1 MEPPP
6 PPVPPDPPP
15 VVYLSVSTVFIASLA
30 AVTPVVRFSGD
41 SWRASSNGTA
51 VHFVPYRCVSPPPCL
66 RSDRNSS
73 LTIDLHRKSHLIPP
87 QPLPVPS
94 IPDAL
99 DLCFFNTD
107 VRGIP
112 HLTRVIDLVLCRF
125 ESLYSHRSYSISAAV
140 KLTYDSGGRIY
151 LGEDSPR
158 VICTLPLLVI
168 HITPYLKGEPLP
180 DSSAASST
188 LGCLVSSD
196 SESFS
201 VRRRPTQSKHEMG
214 FIKSYLDLANPTW
227 LTCPHLLLLVSQ
239 PISKWG
245 GLVFLSNPL
254 KVFGGFTFIFTETDL
269 HSMLHFSCTKN
280 LIDVHLLVDSSGSF
294 SFSSSLA
301 SFFLEKRTI
310 LPLLSSLRNVS
321 PPNTKWS
328 CVSLSITILSS
339 CVAVR
344 LGPEDATDIVSMIF
358 RGADWILTSRFKVT
372 KSQVSGAVVILVSTH
387 SSIASSSLSFYLRGF
402 STFMLYVFVLVF
414 VGVWLNSL
422 FICSSNV

>member
-1 MEPPP
+1 MESLFAVSVSASPPPSEPPDPDLDVAFPVEPPP

-158 VICTLPLLVI
+158 CYMYP
-168 HITPYLKGEPLP
+168 
-180 DSSAASST
+180 SAARYPYHT
-188 LGCLVSSD
+188 
-196 SESFS
+196 
-201 VRRRPTQSKHEMG
+201 
-214 FIKSYLDLANPTW
+214 
-227 LTCPHLLLLVSQ
+227 
-239 PISKWG
+239 
-245 GLVFLSNPL
+245 VFE
-254 KVFGGFTFIFTETDL
+254 G
-269 HSMLHFSCTKN
+269 
-280 LIDVHLLVDSSGSF
+280 
-294 SFSSSLA
+294 
-301 SFFLEKRTI
+301 
-310 LPLLSSLRNVS
+310 
-321 PPNTKWS
+321 
-328 CVSLSITILSS
+328 
-339 CVAVR
+339 
-344 LGPEDATDIVSMIF
+344 
-358 RGADWILTSRFKVT
+358 
-372 KSQVSGAVVILVSTH
+372 
-387 SSIASSSLSFYLRGF
+387 
-402 STFMLYVFVLVF
+402 
-414 VGVWLNSL
+414 
-422 FICSSNV
+422 